1 VALWSFI
8 ISLIRWFDYT
18 KTNLYHCFPYIT
30 FKMNLQVEIEPLDAN
45 KSKSVAT
52 ETAQKTTGMWVRWIN
67 CFSFL
72 WKNIWQLV
80 FHLVRE
86 FFCQSKVRKFWK
98 VIGVCGMVKPT
109 VCSCLIVSLEWF
121 YSLFSLKLYFMLQ
134 KQYQLRFTEW
144 LVVLINIKSYIKAIN
159 KMIRERVQ
167 SLQTC
172 LLLHLKTKK
181 SCQIK
186 RFVAIL

>member
-1 VALWSFI
+1 
-8 ISLIRWFDYT
+8 
-18 KTNLYHCFPYIT
+18 
-30 FKMNLQVEIEPLDAN
+30 MNLQVEIEPLDAS

-52 ETAQKTTGMWVRWIN
+52 ETAQKTTGLWVCWIN
-67 CFSFL
+67 CFSFFMKKYL
-72 WKNIWQLV
+72 AIGIYLV
-80 FHLVRE
+80 GE
-86 FFCQSKVRKFWK
+86 FFCQRIVRKFWK
-98 VIGVCGMVKPT
+98 VIGVFGMVERT
-109 VCSCLIVSLEWF
+109 VCSCLVVSLERF
-121 YSLFSLKLYFMLQ
+121 YSLFSLKLNFMLQ
-134 KQYQLRFTEW
+134 KQYQLCFTEW

-186 RFVAIL
+186 RFVAII